1 MKDVG
6 SMSVSLILNV
16 QTLWLVEMK
25 SVLIHVR
32 IVQSML
38 TAQQEITGQFVYAE
52 LAIVEILMDPFA
64 QKVSSKAV
72 RKKNQ
77 I

>member
-1 MKDVG
+1 
-6 SMSVSLILNV
+6 
-16 QTLWLVEMK
+16 
-25 SVLIHVR
+25 
-32 IVQSML
+32 ML

-72 RKKNQ
+72 TKKNQ